1 MSSGKVAR
9 MAKNYI
15 VNSNRFNFADVV
27 HEALQANWMNTDV
40 IPAMNKAVD
49 QVSKEAARKL
59 RNTSPGHGDYAK
71 GWAVQKER
79 GRLTTEAT
87 VYGKKPTYRL
97 AHLLEKSHVMRNGKR
112 SKPIVHIEPVA
123 DWAQTEAINRM
134 YELLEKS
141 YR

>member
-1 MSSGKVAR
+1 

-27 HEALQANWMNTDV
+27 NEALHANWMETDV
-40 IPAMNKAVD
+40 IPAMAEAVEE
-49 QVSKEAARKL
+49 VSKEAAQKL
-59 RNTSPGHGDYAK
+59 RKTSPGKGPYRK
-71 GWAVQKER
+71 GWAVKTEK
-79 GRLTTEAT
+79 GRLSTQAT

-97 AHLLEKSHVMRNGKR
+97 AHLLEKSHLMRNGKR
-112 SKPIVHIEPVA
+112 STPIVHIEPVA

-134 YELLEKS
+134 YEKLEKT